1 MQRVQLLSMPFDE
14 APIRA
19 EGAVVRYDPEVTLA
33 DVTYSIPNGAWLAGA
48 PRQRAAQMARLKRQG
63 LKKGV
68 FDIFCMLPTKT
79 NGKPMYLELKR
90 DATQKL
96 TADQEEFKDIAMK
109 LGYVTEV
116 AHSLEEAVKC
126 FQVHYGVRRGIL

>member
-1 MQRVQLLSMPFDE
+1 MDE
-14 APIRA
+14 
-19 EGAVVRYDPEVTLA
+19 
-33 DVTYSIPNGAWLAGA
+33 VTYSVPNGAWLAGTPA
-48 PRQRAAQMARLKRQG
+48 KRAAQMARLKRQG

-68 FDIFCMLPTKT
+68 FDIFCMLPTET

-96 TADQEEFKDIAMK
+96 TPDQEVFKDIALK

-116 AHSLEEAVKC
+116 AHSLEQAIG
-126 FQVHYGVRRGIL
+126 FFRTHYDL